1 MTGERSHWK
10 RLAVLTV
17 LALSLAGASARA
29 DDDDIS
35 FKKRGDAEKQ
45 FVTRVATAVVKAAH
59 STGKKHDLLDY
70 KFTNPKANRTELVI
84 KMEYHGILTNKKYV
98 ADIVVKIDST
108 DKDSWEVLNIDYTD
122 NNNVPAN
129 ANKIQELI
137 KKLNK

>member
-1 MTGERSHWK
+1 MTTERSRGK
-10 RLAVLTV
+10 RLMVLTG
-17 LALSLAGASARA
+17 LALALAGASARA
-29 DDDDIS
+29 DDDDVS

-59 STGKKHDLLDY
+59 ATGKKHDLLDY
-70 KFTNPKANRTELVI
+70 KFTSPKTNRTELVI
-84 KMEYHGILTNKKYV
+84 KMEYHGALTNKKYV

-108 DKDSWEVLNIDYTD
+108 EKDSWEVLNIDYTD